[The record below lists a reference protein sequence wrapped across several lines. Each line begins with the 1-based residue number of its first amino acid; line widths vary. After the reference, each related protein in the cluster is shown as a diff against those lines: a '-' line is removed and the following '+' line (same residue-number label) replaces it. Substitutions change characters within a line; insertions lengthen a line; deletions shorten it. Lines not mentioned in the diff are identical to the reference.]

1 LKKTKWLKVE
11 NKQNQISAKLNLS
24 IKSKYNI
31 ELQVFKTRVINS
43 KEFDDLD
50 EKNQVLPEYLE
61 EFTTNFWE
69 EFDE

>member
-1 LKKTKWLKVE
+1 M
-11 NKQNQISAKLNLS
+11 LN
-24 IKSKYNI
+24 YRF
-31 ELQVFKTRVINS
+31 FKTRVINS